1 MFLNTIPFLTD
12 HHQWPLAHLLAYA
25 SAALPTNPI
34 LPFHFMKL
42 EKTRDRKEKDEWED
56 FRTRED
62 HHKKKCAVAYL
73 LAYAHWPYLS
83 VSNESY
89 LFHEQARNQSTISFL
104 ANHQQW
110 PVAYHLAY
118 AHRPHQLI
126 QYILLIFTSSQEPNQ
141 QFLIIQ
147 KGFF

>member
-1 MFLNTIPFLTD
+1 MSTCASVSVRISSSANKPNSFF
-12 HHQWPLAHLLAYA
+12 PLYA
-25 SAALPTNPI
+25 
-34 LPFHFMKL
+34 
-42 EKTRDRKEKDEWED
+42 
-56 FRTRED
+56 TREKPEIGKRRINGKVLEQERTTT
-62 HHKKKCAVAYL
+62 KKKCPVAYL

>member
-1 MFLNTIPFLTD
+1 MGRFSNKRGPP
-12 HHQWPLAHLLAYA
+12 Q
-25 SAALPTNPI
+25 
-34 LPFHFMKL
+34 
-42 EKTRDRKEKDEWED
+42 
-56 FRTRED
+56 
-62 HHKKKCAVAYL
+62 KKKCPVAYL

-104 ANHQQW
+104 TNHQQW

-141 QFLIIQ
+141 EFLIIQ
-147 KGFF
+147 KGFFQILSFPLKTFSKATCVSFCERISSPTNKLNTLYSHKKNTIASLTNYQQ